1 MVRDITLAPR
11 ARAPAPDASR
21 LLAPMTGCVL
31 AVLAKPGERVAKG
44 QRVVVLEAM
53 KMQHE
58 IVAEREGILAHIAV
72 KPGDQVASRQ
82 LVAELSPPAGLG
94 DREEPHEP

>member
-1 MVRDITLAPR
+1 
-11 ARAPAPDASR
+11 
-21 LLAPMTGCVL
+21 
-31 AVLAKPGERVAKG
+31 
-44 QRVVVLEAM
+44 M

-58 IVAEREGILAHIAV
+58 IVAEREGIVAHIAV